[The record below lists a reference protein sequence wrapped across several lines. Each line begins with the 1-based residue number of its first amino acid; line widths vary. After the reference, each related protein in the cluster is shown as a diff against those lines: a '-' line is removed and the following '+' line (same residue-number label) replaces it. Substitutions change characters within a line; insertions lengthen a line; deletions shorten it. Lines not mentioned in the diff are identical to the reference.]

1 MNIPLR
7 GNLKDF
13 SLPRILTELNRCRAT
28 GTLAVTTPRFTK
40 SIYVR
45 DGSVIFASSTFEDDR
60 LGEMLVKAGKIS
72 LEQYDTSAKLLKT
85 SKKRQ
90 GAILVDLGYITPK
103 DLFWGVKYQVKE
115 IICSIFQIEDGE
127 YEFNE
132 NAVPPDEVITLKIS
146 MNNLICEGVSRI
158 GTITNIRKEMPDV
171 KAVFRLNED
180 PAGISKGI
188 DLSSLDSTIL
198 SLVDGKRSINQLI
211 EESRV
216 NSFDVMKTLYV
227 LWSTG
232 FIVEREIPVEAQEE
246 TVDIGEEILESMTE
260 DDQALKKKAE
270 ELYEK
275 LNGMSPAEVL
285 QINEHSSPEEIK
297 RNYYRLAKE
306 FHPDRVYHSDDT
318 ELRNKIAAIF
328 DAATKAYNTMMD
340 EVKRSEY
347 FRSLG
352 TVKKE
357 AEDTHAAL
365 LEEQFKRGIEE
376 FKNGNYWGAAELFRL
391 VTRNFPK
398 NPRAWSY
405 LSLSLSKIPNR
416 LKEAEEALL
425 QTIKLEPFSGEHYAN
440 LGHLYLKAGLSK
452 RAQHQFEKALRL
464 DPENTRARK
473 GLVQIQQSPEPE
485 KGQSP

>member
-1 MNIPLR
+1 MNIPHR
-7 GNLKDF
+7 GNLKEF
-13 SLPRILTELNRCRAT
+13 SLPKILNELNRDKAT

-72 LEQYDTSAKLLKT
+72 LEQYDTSAKFLKT

-171 KAVFRLNED
+171 KTVFRLNED
-180 PAGISKGI
+180 HAGISKGI
-188 DLSSLDSTIL
+188 DLSSLDRTIL

-232 FIVEREIPVEAQEE
+232 FIVEREMPGKAQEG
-246 TVDIGEEILESMTE
+246 TVNIGEEILESVAQDE
-260 DDQALKKKAE
+260 EALKQKVD
-270 ELYEK
+270 ELHEK
-275 LNGMSPAEVL
+275 LHDMSPADLL
-285 QINEHSSPEEIK
+285 QINEHSPLEEIK
-297 RNYYRLAKE
+297 RNYYRLVKE
-306 FHPDRVYHSDDT
+306 FHPDRVHHSDDI
-318 ELRNKIAAIF
+318 ELKSKVAAIF
-328 DAATKAYNTMMD
+328 DVATKAYDTVKD
-340 EVKRSEY
+340 EAKRSEY

-357 AEDTHAAL
+357 SEDTHAAL
-365 LEEQFKRGIEE
+365 LEEQFRRGVEE
-376 FKNGNYWGAAELFRL
+376 FKRGNYWGAAELFRL

-398 NPRAWSY
+398 NPKAWSY

-425 QTIKLEPFSGEHYAN
+425 QAIKLEPFSGEHYAN

-464 DPENTRARK
+464 DPENAKARK
-473 GLVQIQQSPEPE
+473 GLDQIQQSLKPGEAL
-485 KGQSP
+485 SP

>member
-1 MNIPLR
+1 MNIPPQ
-7 GNLKDF
+7 GNLRDV
-13 SLPRILTELNRCRAT
+13 SLTRILIELNRDRVT

-40 SIYVR
+40 NIYLR

-72 LEQYDTSAKLLKT
+72 LEQYDMSVQILKT

-115 IICSIFQIEDGE
+115 IICSIFQIEDGA

-146 MNNLICEGVSRI
+146 MNNLIYEGVSRI
-158 GTITNIRKEMPDV
+158 DNITRIRREMPG
-171 KAVFRLNED
+171 ANSVFKLNED
-180 PAGISKGI
+180 AAGILKGI
-188 DLSSLDSTIL
+188 DLSSLDTTIL
-198 SLVDGKRSINQLI
+198 SLVDGRRSMHQLI
-211 EESRV
+211 EESHV

-232 FIVEREIPVEAQEE
+232 FIVERKMPDKAQEE
-246 TVDIGEEILESMTE
+246 TVDIGEEILGAMTE
-260 DDQALKKKAE
+260 EYEALKKRVE
-270 ELYEK
+270 ELHEK
-275 LNGMSPAEVL
+275 LGDLGPAELL
-285 QINEHSSPEEIK
+285 QINEHSTPEEIK
-297 RNYYRLAKE
+297 RNYHRLAKE
-306 FHPDRVYHSDDT
+306 FHPDRVYQSADT
-318 ELRNKIAAIF
+318 ELRNKVAAVF
-328 DAATKAYNTMMD
+328 DAVSKAYTMMQD
-340 EVKRSEY
+340 EAERSGY

-357 AEDTHAAL
+357 EEDTHAAL
-365 LEEQFKRGIEE
+365 LEEQFKRGVEE
-376 FKNGNYWGAAELFRL
+376 FKIGNFWGAAELFRL

-398 NPRAWSY
+398 NPKAWSY
-405 LSLSLSKIPNR
+405 LSLALSRIPNR

-425 QTIKLEPFSGEHYAN
+425 QAIKLEPFSGEHYAN
-440 LGHLYLKAGLSK
+440 LGHLYLKAGLAK

-464 DPENTRARK
+464 DPENGRARK
-473 GLVQIQQSPEPE
+473 GLDLIQQMES
-485 KGQSP
+485 

>member
-1 MNIPLR
+1 MNIPFK

-13 SLPRILTELNRCRAT
+13 SLTMILIELNRDRAT
-28 GTLAVTTPRFTK
+28 GTLSVTTPLFTK
-40 SIYVR
+40 NIYVR

-72 LEQYDTSAKLLKT
+72 LEQYDKSVEILKA
-85 SKKRQ
+85 SGKRQ

-115 IICSIFQIEDGE
+115 IIYSLFQLEEGV

-146 MNNLICEGVSRI
+146 MNNLIYEGVGRI
-158 GTITNIRKEMPDV
+158 DNITRIRREMPGV
-171 KAVFRLNED
+171 KTVFKLNED
-180 PAGISKGI
+180 SVGIFKGI
-188 DLSSLDSTIL
+188 DLSSNDRTIL

-211 EESRV
+211 EESRM

-232 FIVEREIPVEAQEE
+232 FIVEREMPVEAQEE
-246 TVDIGEEILESMTE
+246 TVDIGEEILDAVTE
-260 DDQALKKKAE
+260 EDRALKKKTE

-275 LNGMSPAEVL
+275 LNDMGPAELL
-285 QINEHSSPEEIK
+285 QIHERSTPEEIK

-306 FHPDRVYHSDDT
+306 FHPDRVFDSGDT
-318 ELRNKIAAIF
+318 ELKDKVTAIF
-328 DAATKAYNTMMD
+328 DSATKAYDTMKD
-340 EVKRSEY
+340 EAKRAEY

-352 TVKKE
+352 KVKKE
-357 AEDTHAAL
+357 EEDTHASL
-365 LEEQFKRGIEE
+365 FEEQFKRGVEE

-425 QTIKLEPFSGEHYAN
+425 QTIKLEPFGGEHYAN
-440 LGHLYLKAGLSK
+440 LGHLYLKAGLHK

-464 DPENTRARK
+464 DPANAKAKK
-473 GLVQIQQSPEPE
+473 GIEQTQGL
-485 KGQSP
+485 